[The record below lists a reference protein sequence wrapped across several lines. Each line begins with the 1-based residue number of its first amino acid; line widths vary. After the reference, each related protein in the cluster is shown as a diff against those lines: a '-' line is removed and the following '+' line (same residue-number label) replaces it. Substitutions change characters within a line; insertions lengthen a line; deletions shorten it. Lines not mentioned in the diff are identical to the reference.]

1 MSFAPDRGIWNGASR
16 RAWAIAATATI
27 HAVALVFILFPLRA
41 ETASAQPQ
49 HLITFDS
56 PVSAPAPSAK
66 PKPRQ
71 PRKIA
76 PQPPLP
82 DPVPP
87 PLIEISVVT
96 PQVVALLEQA
106 DAQAA
111 SGGCDLT
118 APVQAALQSSTAIQ
132 QQLPAIPV
140 ERRSVANAIAIWNQ
154 EWVQPDAQL
163 KVEVIDTL
171 RSAITTTIEAA
182 SQACRMQPQGGPRLI
197 YLHNSAKTGNE
208 TTILALG
215 SGAWTWQQ
223 VADTAKADAAVP
235 PAQPW
240 PQLFQTA
247 FNP

>member
-1 MSFAPDRGIWNGASR
+1 MSFAPDRGTWKGASR
-16 RAWAIAATATI
+16 RVAAIVATATI
-27 HAVALVFILFPLRA
+27 HAVALAFIVFPLRA
-41 ETASAQPQ
+41 ETPSVQSPN
-49 HLITFDS
+49 LITFDS
-56 PVSAPAPSAK
+56 PVPAPAASAK
-66 PKPRQ
+66 AKPRQ

-96 PQVVALLEQA
+96 PQVAALLEQA

-118 APVQAALQSSTAIQ
+118 APVQAALQSSAAIQ
-132 QQLPAIPV
+132 QRLPAIPV

-154 EWVQPDAQL
+154 DWVQPDAQL
-163 KVEVIDTL
+163 NVEVIDTL

-197 YLHNSAKTGNE
+197 YLPGSVKAGTG

-223 VADTAKADAAVP
+223 VADTAKAEAAIP
-235 PAQPW
+235 SPQPQ
-240 PQLFQTA
+240 PLLFQTA

>member
-1 MSFAPDRGIWNGASR
+1 MSFAPDGGIWNGASR
-16 RAWAIAATATI
+16 RAWAIMATA
-27 HAVALVFILFPLRA
+27 LVHVVGLVLISIPWRA
-41 ETASAQPQ
+41 EIASAQPP
-49 HLITFDS
+49 HLVTFDS
-56 PVSAPAPSAK
+56 PLVAPAPTAK

-82 DPVPP
+82 DPLPP
-87 PLIEISVVT
+87 PMIEISVVT

-118 APVQAALQSSTAIQ
+118 APVQAALRSSIAVQ
-132 QQLPAIPV
+132 QQLPAIPT

-154 EWVQPDAQL
+154 EWVEPDAEL
-163 KVEVIDTL
+163 KTETIQ
-171 RSAITTTIEAA
+171 AIRGAVATTIDAA
-182 SQACRMQPQGGPRLI
+182 SQACREQPQGGPRLI
-197 YLHNSAKTGNE
+197 YLPVSPKPGAE

-223 VADTAKADAAVP
+223 VADTAKAHVATP
-235 PAQPW
+235 PSLPRPQPY
-240 PQLFQTA
+240 LTA
-247 FNP
+247 FLP

>member
-1 MSFAPDRGIWNGASR
+1 MSFAPDRGIWSGATR
-16 RAWAIAATATI
+16 RAGAIAGAATI
-27 HAVALVFILFPLRA
+27 HLLGLAFLMFPLRA
-41 ETASAQPQ
+41 QTPSARQPNMVA
-49 HLITFDS
+49 FDS
-56 PVSAPAPSAK
+56 PVPAPSAK

-76 PQPPLP
+76 PQLPLP

-87 PLIEISVVT
+87 PLIKLSVVT

-118 APVQAALQSSTAIQ
+118 APVQAALQSSAAIQ

-154 EWVQPDAQL
+154 DWVQPDAQL
-163 KVEVIDTL
+163 NVEVIDTL
-171 RSAITTTIEAA
+171 RDAIATTIEAA

-197 YLHNSAKTGNE
+197 YLPGSAKTGTG

-223 VADTAKADAAVP
+223 VADTAKADAAIP
-235 PAQPW
+235 SPQPR
-240 PQLFQTA
+240 PLLFQTA

>member
-27 HAVALVFILFPLRA
+27 HAVALAFIMFPLRA
-41 ETASAQPQ
+41 ETPSAQSP
-49 HLITFDS
+49 HLVTFDS
-56 PVSAPAPSAK
+56 PVPAPARSAK

-76 PQPPLP
+76 AQPPLP
-82 DPVPP
+82 DAVPP
-87 PLIEISVVT
+87 PPIEISVVT

-118 APVQAALQSSTAIQ
+118 APVQAALQSSAAIQ
-132 QQLPAIPV
+132 RQLPAIPV

-154 EWVQPDAQL
+154 DWVQPDAQL
-163 KVEVIDTL
+163 KFEIIDTL

-197 YLHNSAKTGNE
+197 YLPGSAKAGAG

-223 VADTAKADAAVP
+223 VADTAKADAAIPSPQP
-235 PAQPW
+235 P
-240 PQLFQTA
+240 PQLFQAA